1 MPNTD
6 SARRDPR
13 PCDERPQRRAGHWPL
28 SGGFIPT
35 PVVDMARQT
44 WHVTL
49 RRPSAVEGKGR
60 QRQRGRGRPRA
71 RPASSPPPPALAA
84 GSRPKA
90 NDRPVLLLLS
100 YGVVQRQTT
109 DVRNGNKRRQSAGE
123 SLRRFP
129 SGLSMGGRQSTAHP
143 IGRATSVLQNLGE
156 IEKPGRLANPRLVF
170 RADGQHGTPGPAASE
185 REPPGV

>member
-1 MPNTD
+1 
-6 SARRDPR
+6 
-13 PCDERPQRRAGHWPL
+13 
-28 SGGFIPT
+28 
-35 PVVDMARQT
+35 MARQT
-44 WHVTL
+44 WHGRHGTSRFGGRAPWRERVSRGSVAVAVLARVL
-49 RRPSAVEGKGR
+49 RRRRRR
-60 QRQRGRGRPRA
+60 QRSPLARGPRQMT
-71 RPASSPPPPALAA
+71 AL
-84 GSRPKA
+84 
-90 NDRPVLLLLS
+90 
-100 YGVVQRQTT
+100 RQTT